1 MLKGG
6 CVRSRQPFD
15 FLTGRWR
22 QRAFVLV
29 LAAVGFDLHAAA
41 SVSVVEAAD
50 IHLRAYLQ
58 AEARQVER
66 LWAYLR
72 NETPSSCTERC
83 DIPSLPGVAIERRL
97 QEALAARGVAETP
110 ALTSRIGAITQAMT
124 EGVRRSRCHALDASS
139 AFFGA
144 ATPEEAGE
152 AMVRF
157 RCDLPDAAVALRHA
171 ATLREHGDSV
181 SVDALLRTHLDA
193 AMALLR
199 APLRTVDAEML
210 MHRDT
215 GGGWRT
221 MLPAQWME
229 YFLALLEHADAPAT
243 AVPAANLYLRAHL
256 GFVAADRKKLD
267 DYLRSSLDPARDEP
281 GTTLA
286 DLLNSLD
293 EETAWDEN
301 VAVVRLTGT
310 FLPHREGGKLARLF
324 EEIPQQRIQALSR
337 QMVVAGKQAQCTAM
351 QVEAL
356 PFEYSRHARVAVRCQ
371 LPDIAVAAG
380 RFQQRA
386 DAGIP
391 VTVKEVDALIAALA
405 SPARRDHDGSL
416 ELELIGARG
425 DTWYVHPNKVFD
437 MMLRMLF
444 SPARDVP

>member
-1 MLKGG
+1 MLKGE
-6 CVRSRQPFD
+6 CVRSCQPFD

-29 LAAVGFDLHAAA
+29 LLAVVGFDLHAAT

-50 IHLRAYLQ
+50 IHLQAYLQ

-66 LWAYLR
+66 LSVYLR
-72 NETPSSCTERC
+72 NETPSSCTQRC
-83 DIPSLPGVAIERRL
+83 DIPSLPEVAIERRL

-124 EGVRRSRCHALDASS
+124 EGVRRSRCHARDASS

-144 ATPEEAGE
+144 TPEEAGE
-152 AMVRF
+152 AVVRF

-171 ATLREHGDSV
+171 TTLREHGDNV

-193 AMALLR
+193 AVALRR

-210 MHRDT
+210 MHRDA

-229 YFLALLEHADAPAT
+229 YFLALLEHVDAPAA

-286 DLLNSLD
+286 DVLNSLD

-301 VAVVRLTGT
+301 VAVARLTGR

-351 QVEAL
+351 QAEAL
-356 PFEYSRHARVAVRCQ
+356 PLEYSRHARVAVRCQ

-386 DAGIP
+386 DARIP
-391 VTVKEVDALIAALA
+391 VTVKEVDDLIAALA
-405 SPARRDHDGSL
+405 SPVRRDHDGSL

>member
-1 MLKGG
+1 M
-6 CVRSRQPFD
+6 RSCQPFD

-29 LAAVGFDLHAAA
+29 LLAAVGFDLHAAA

-50 IHLRAYLQ
+50 IHLQAYLQ

-66 LWAYLR
+66 LSAYLR

-256 GFVAADRKKLD
+256 GFVVADRKKLD

-324 EEIPQQRIQALSR
+324 EEIPQQRIQAPVPADGR
-337 QMVVAGKQAQCTAM
+337 RRETGAMHGHAGGSASVRIQPSCARRRP
-351 QVEAL
+351 L
-356 PFEYSRHARVAVRCQ
+356 PASGHRRGRRAVPATCGRGDSGHREGGGRPDCRARVA
-371 LPDIAVAAG
+371 G
-380 RFQQRA
+380 
-386 DAGIP
+386 
-391 VTVKEVDALIAALA
+391 
-405 SPARRDHDGSL
+405 PARSRRLAGAGTHR
-416 ELELIGARG
+416 GAR
-425 DTWYVHPNKVFD
+425 
-437 MMLRMLF
+437 
-444 SPARDVP
+444 